1 MGTPDARLQRW
12 DAWLPLVR
20 MWGAWIPSVGGSR
33 IPGSCSWS
41 SWGSRVW
48 TARMWWSELSRR
60 YGPVFTVHLGPRPA
74 VVLSGSAALREA
86 LLLQGDAFSGRGAMP
101 TFERFTRGNGIAF
114 SNGPRWHTLR
124 TFTMGALKDMG
135 LGTRSIEE
143 RIQEEAAALCKEL
156 GQNRDAP
163 FNPQQLLCNAVS
175 NVICA
180 VVFGQRYGYEDPDFK
195 TLLDLLND
203 NFKLMSSQWG
213 QMYNMFPSVMD
224 WVPGPHQRI
233 FHNFELLRAF
243 IYDQIWKHQKSR
255 KPREPRDFIDC
266 FLDQIDKEKQDP
278 WSHFYMDTLVMTT
291 HNLFFGGTETTS
303 TTLRYGLLILLKYPE
318 VTKKAHEE
326 IDRVVG
332 RDRAPRLDDRE
343 NLPYTNAVLH
353 EIQRLISV
361 LPMGL
366 PRATTQDTHFRGY
379 FLPKGTH
386 VIPLLVSAHRDSIQ
400 FKDPQCFDPTNF
412 LDDKGAFRPNK
423 AFMPFAPGKR
433 MCLGA
438 SLARM
443 EIFLFLTTI
452 LQRFKLCPMEKPED
466 IDLTPQCTGLGNVPP
481 AYELRVLAR

>member
-1 MGTPDARLQRW
+1 M
-12 DAWLPLVR
+12 LPLLLLCLLLLTLALR
-20 MWGAWIPSVGGSR
+20 GRSPQGSR
-33 IPGSCSWS
+33 GKLPPGPTPLPLIGNLLQLGS
-41 SWGSRVW
+41 SKLDQRL
-48 TARMWWSELSRR
+48 MELSRR
-60 YGPVFTVHLGPRPA
+60 YGPVFTVHLGRRPA
-74 VVLSGSAALREA
+74 VVLSGTAALREA
-86 LLLQGDAFSGRGAMP
+86 LLLHGDAFSGRGALP

-156 GQNRDAP
+156 GQTRDAP
-163 FNPQQLLCNAVS
+163 LNPRQLLCNAVS

-180 VVFGQRYGYEDPDFK
+180 VVFGQRYGYDDPDFK

-243 IYDQIWKHQKSR
+243 IYDQIWKHKKSR
-255 KPREPRDFIDC
+255 KPGEPRDFIDC

-318 VTKKAHEE
+318 VTKKAQEE

-332 RDRAPRLDDRE
+332 RDRAPRLEDRE

-386 VIPLLVSAHRDSIQ
+386 IIPLLVSAHRDSIQ

-412 LDDKGAFRPNK
+412 LDEKGAFRPNK

-438 SLARM
+438 GLARM

-452 LQRFKLCPMEKPED
+452 LQRFKLSPVEKPED
-466 IDLTPQCTGLGNVPP
+466 IDLTPQFTALGNVPP
-481 AYELRVLAR
+481 PYELRVLAR